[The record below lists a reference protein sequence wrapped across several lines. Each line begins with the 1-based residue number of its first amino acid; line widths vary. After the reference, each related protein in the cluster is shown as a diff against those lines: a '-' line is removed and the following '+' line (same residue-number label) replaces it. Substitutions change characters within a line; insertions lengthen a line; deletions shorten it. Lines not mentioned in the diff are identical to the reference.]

1 MSESQT
7 ALIFN
12 LKFANINFSRVTANE
27 AAWRNL
33 DTFHWTEKFFFSTER
48 YFQSNSDREAHR
60 TEIIQKW
67 GIGFQDNIFD
77 GNIWYVVKL
86 QILFMLLK
94 SL

>member
-48 YFQSNSDREAHR
+48 YFQGNSEAR
-60 TEIIQKW
+60 RAEIIKKW
-67 GIGFQDNIFD
+67 GIGFQDDKNLSSLLIFE
-77 GNIWYVVKL
+77 GNI
-86 QILFMLLK
+86 
-94 SL
+94 